1 MRSFFSQRRTRCIAT
16 VMAFIWLL
24 TLGVSIANACVID
37 LAQGHHSTSI
47 QIQANQHIGAGLQ
60 PKTADKLVCLDFCA
74 DEQNS
79 AVKVNQLD
87 AATGQQVDSAI
98 WPSALTITMVDP
110 NDRPVPAVIHLA
122 HEPPVS
128 IRFLRL
134 TI

>member
-1 MRSFFSQRRTRCIAT
+1 MKSFFSQRRTRCIAT
-16 VMAFIWLL
+16 VMAFIWLM

-47 QIQANQHIGAGLQ
+47 QIQANQNSNAGLQ
-60 PKTADKLVCLDFCA
+60 PKTSDKLACLEFCA
-74 DEQNS
+74 DEQNI
-79 AVKVNQLD
+79 AVKVKQLD
-87 AATGQQVDSAI
+87 AFTGAQIVSAI
-98 WPSALTITMVDP
+98 CQCALTIPMVDP
-110 NDRPVPAVIHLA
+110 YDRPVSAVIHLA